1 MTSYRNAS
9 PTPSLSTTLTLAH
22 LLMVLLLVI
31 GYTSPWVISTGASLT
46 LNAYDLAEWSSLHPM
61 LRGTQPPLL
70 TSLLLRIPLVCLG
83 LMIAYLAPRL
93 PSSRWRSLGLIA
105 AVAAAV
111 AILPPFEFLT
121 TGSSSDPN
129 YQQMLTLAVITFT
142 GSVVL
147 FAVTKRIAADWMLDA
162 LIILGCAAGLWG
174 WWQSFTALGSFEVP
188 IYPAHGFGLF
198 LAAGVGFIYLNRKLK
213 NRTTRSTRVVRFT

>member
-1 MTSYRNAS
+1 MTSYQNAS
-9 PTPSLSTTLTLAH
+9 PTPSSSTTLTLAH

-70 TSLLLRIPLVCLG
+70 ASLLLRIPWVCLG

-93 PSSRWRSLGLIA
+93 PSSRWRALGLVAAIA
-105 AVAAAV
+105 AAF

-121 TGSSSDPN
+121 GSSGDPN
-129 YQQMLTLAVITFT
+129 YQQMLALAVIAFAGSAVSFT
-142 GSVVL
+142 IARL
-147 FAVTKRIAADWMLDA
+147 IAADWMLDG
-162 LIILGCAAGLWG
+162 LTILGCAAGLWG
-174 WWQSFTALGSFEVP
+174 WWQSFTALGSFGVP
-188 IYPAHGFGLF
+188 IYPAHGLGLF
-198 LAAGVGFIYLNRKLK
+198 LAAGVGFIYLHRKLK
-213 NRTTRSTRVVRFT
+213 NRTT